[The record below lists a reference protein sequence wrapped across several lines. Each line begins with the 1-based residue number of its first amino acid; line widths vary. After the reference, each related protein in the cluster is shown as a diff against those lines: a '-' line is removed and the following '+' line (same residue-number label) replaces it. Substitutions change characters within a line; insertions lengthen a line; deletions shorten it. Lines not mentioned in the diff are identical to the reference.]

1 MSVLFPINFSI
12 RMGCDLP
19 IKTVSQDYQ
28 VDTKSTNKNVA

>member
-12 RMGCDLP
+12 GMGCDLP
-19 IKTVSQDYQ
+19 IKTVSHDYQ